1 MLTNLL
7 KSAFQFIIP
16 PQARINRSR
25 YATILFLC
33 GVLTYI
39 RGLYIPLYDYS
50 KFNYFAVATIL
61 VHIVI
66 TIVASIKRA
75 HDINRS
81 GWWVICYLLG
91 AIAIAIF
98 PEMSDFYNYTR
109 NQLLLSIYGIAIPLL
124 LFIIPGTKGTN
135 KFGEQPA
142 KSSLLVRIIMA
153 ITLLS
158 PVFYILW
165 FVLVFTAMYYGS
177 GS

>member
-7 KSAFQFIIP
+7 KNAFQFIVP
-16 PQARINRSR
+16 PETRINRSR

-39 RGLYIPLYDYS
+39 RQLYIPLYHSSQLSYV
-50 KFNYFAVATIL
+50 AAATIL
-61 VHIVI
+61 AHIVI

-81 GWWVICYLLG
+81 GGWVICYLLG

-98 PEMSDFYNYTR
+98 PEMSDSYNYLR

-165 FVLVFTAMYYGS
+165 LVLIFGAMYYGS
-177 GS
+177 